1 MIFCIEYVSVLTF
14 GILLLLPSIMHVLT
28 SLLRL
33 HQWIRSSIV
42 KLTNK
47 EDFVFICLL
56 QLANVSLSLALY
68 AMYIHINYF
77 SQTLVNHFR
86 SSHWM
91 ELALVFRSIL
101 EHGMVS
107 LTLGG
112 NVQTNICCTF
122 SMSFHM
128 KRGIVD
134 LQPPLCILD
143 YQHMIA

>member
-107 LTLGG
+107 LTPKMALSK
-112 NVQTNICCTF
+112 QCF
-122 SMSFHM
+122 Y
-128 KRGIVD
+128 
-134 LQPPLCILD
+134 ILD
-143 YQHMIA
+143 VIPSMGRGSTAHPYI